1 MTATAR
7 GRVAIAAL
15 IAVLA
20 FGAAFA
26 VHKATAG
33 TSHSLPLPTP
43 VVLSA
48 APVQVSG
55 LALPAAAPALRRP
68 PRPTAPAQSATP
80 SATPSPTQAP
90 ATPAPAAP
98 STPAAPPSSGGG
110 KGSGPVLVG

>member
-33 TSHSLPLPTP
+33 TSHSPPLPVP
-43 VVLSA
+43 VVLSP
-48 APVQVSG
+48 APVQISG
-55 LALPAAAPALRRP
+55 LALPAATPALRRP
-68 PRPTAPAQSATP
+68 PRPTAPAQSA
-80 SATPSPTQAP
+80 APSPTPTP

-98 STPAAPPSSGGG
+98 PTPAAPPSSGG